1 MSDVASQHDSGLQ
14 GFKQCGLFMKSD
26 YPYLA
31 ASPDGLFLCKC
42 CGLSIVEAK
51 CPYTVRNE
59 NIHVKDTFD
68 QVDFL
73 EDFHGKPRLKR
84 SHKYYTQ
91 MQAQM
96 WVCGVCHGFFIVWT
110 QGGPPH
116 YERVELDM
124 EFCLNV
130 VNNITLFYKSFVLPC
145 LLGYRDI
152 FDCPK
157 CNKVILEAD
166 EISDSA
172 KENSICCDTC
182 GTWWHLPC
190 ADVTMSTAD
199 ALDSWVCQSCLVDAA
214 SAIIDSNDDL

>member
-1 MSDVASQHDSGLQ
+1 
-14 GFKQCGLFMKSD
+14 
-26 YPYLA
+26 
-31 ASPDGLFLCKC
+31 
-42 CGLSIVEAK
+42 
-51 CPYTVRNE
+51 
-59 NIHVKDTFD
+59 
-68 QVDFL
+68 
-73 EDFHGKPRLKR
+73 
-84 SHKYYTQ
+84 

-110 QGGPPH
+110 KGAPPY

-157 CNKVILEAD
+157 CNKVILEED
-166 EISDSA
+166 EIGDSA

-182 GTWWHLPC
+182 STWWHLPC
-190 ADVTMSTAD
+190 ADLTMSTAD
-199 ALDSWVCQSCLVDAA
+199 ALDS
-214 SAIIDSNDDL
+214 